1 MVLLDTR
8 GRQPLPLSS
17 LNHISRNCTDINAS
31 VAFYVDVLGFVQIV
45 RPQSPPFN
53 FDGAWLFQYG
63 VGLHLLK
70 KEGIAE
76 PKSTHEK
83 DIDPRADHISFQADN
98 TGVVEQRL
106 QEFGIRYKK
115 QAVVEGN
122 IRVQQIFF
130 HDPDGHMIEICDCE
144 ALPIIP
150 LSGECSACP
159 ARFRYRKP
167 PFAEELMVTDESVRR
182 ERIAIENDR
191 KWGMQASGQVG
202 LPTCGDSI
210 AGDGVFPVCA

>member
-1 MVLLDTR
+1 
-8 GRQPLPLSS
+8 
-17 LNHISRNCTDINAS
+17 
-31 VAFYVDVLGFVQIV
+31 
-45 RPQSPPFN
+45 
-53 FDGAWLFQYG
+53 
-63 VGLHLLK
+63 
-70 KEGIAE
+70 
-76 PKSTHEK
+76 
-83 DIDPRADHISFQADN
+83 
-98 TGVVEQRL
+98 
-106 QEFGIRYKK
+106 
-115 QAVVEGN
+115 
-122 IRVQQIFF
+122 
-130 HDPDGHMIEICDCE
+130 MIEICDCE